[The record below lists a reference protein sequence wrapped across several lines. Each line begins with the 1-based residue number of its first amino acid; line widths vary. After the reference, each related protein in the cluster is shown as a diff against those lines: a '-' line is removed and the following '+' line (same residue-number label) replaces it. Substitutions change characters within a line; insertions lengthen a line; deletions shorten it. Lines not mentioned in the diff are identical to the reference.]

1 MKTTTQQLDRFEI
14 CLSGLGG
21 QGILT
26 LGKIMGG
33 ALALGHGYYVTQT
46 QSYGPEAR
54 GGASRSDLVVSS
66 IPISYPKTDKIDLL
80 VALSQEACNQYFH
93 LLKPR
98 SVLLVDE
105 SLVKQ
110 VPTNMYLSLPF
121 TPMAKE
127 KVGVLQAMNTVVL
140 GALTFLLPFA
150 RRATMRESLKS
161 ALPPKLHEVNMKA
174 FTLGYNEA
182 KKRFKESPPIWA
194 PDAPPMGDDED
205 EEGGLPVMT
214 PPKAPAG
221 KAARK
226 KAPAKKAAAPKA
238 AAKKTAAPKAST
250 KKK

>member
-1 MKTTTQQLDRFEI
+1 MKTSKQKLNRFEI

-54 GGASRSDLVVSS
+54 GGASRSDLVISS
-66 IPISYPKTDKIDLL
+66 QPISYPKTDKIDLL

-110 VPTNMYLSLPF
+110 APTNMYLALPF

-127 KVGVLQAMNTVVL
+127 KVGVPQAMNTVVL

-150 RRATMRESLKS
+150 KRATMRESLKS

-174 FTLGYNEA
+174 FTLGYGEA
-182 KKRFKESPPIWA
+182 KKKFKESPPIWS
-194 PDAPPMGDDED
+194 PDAPPLTDDED
-205 EEGGLPVMT
+205 EELAVAAILADT
-214 PPKAPAG
+214 PRKMAPQ
-221 KAARK
+221 K
-226 KAPAKKAAAPKA
+226 KATPKKAAT
-238 AAKKTAAPKAST
+238 KKTAAKKPTVGKKAAPK
-250 KKK
+250 K

>member
-1 MKTTTQQLDRFEI
+1 MKTQELNRFEI

-33 ALALGHGYYVTQT
+33 ALALGHGYFVTQT

-54 GGASRSDLVVSS
+54 GGASRSDLVISS
-66 IPISYPKTDKIDLL
+66 QPISYPKTDKIDLL

-93 LLKPR
+93 LLKPH

-110 VPTNMYLSLPF
+110 VPTNMYLGLPF

-150 RRATMRESLKS
+150 KRATMRDSLKA

-174 FTLGYNEA
+174 FTLGFTEA
-182 KKRFKESPPIWA
+182 KKKFKESPAIWA
-194 PDAPPMGDDED
+194 PDAELPEIDDDGDR
-205 EEGGLPVMT
+205 EGV
-214 PPKAPAG
+214 APAPAPKPAPKK
-221 KAARK
+221 KAA
-226 KAPAKKAAAPKA
+226 PKKAAAGKN
-238 AAKKTAAPKAST
+238 AAPK
-250 KKK
+250 K